1 MRILLISTNYSPELT
16 GIGKYSG
23 EMAEWLAKHGHD
35 VRVICAPP
43 YYPEWKVSG
52 GYSAWK
58 YQKQSTEN
66 LTVYRCPIW
75 VPAKP
80 SGLKRLLHLASFAL
94 TSLPVVLRHIFWRAD
109 VIICVEPPLFN
120 SFGAILTSKLS
131 GAKSILHIQDYEV
144 DAAFEL
150 GIVKANWLKR
160 FIYGFERFLMR
171 RFDKVSTISEA
182 MLKKLDQK
190 GIEPSKQLFFP
201 NWVDTSFIHPLNSV
215 SEYRSEL
222 NIPLDKPVVLYS
234 GNMGE
239 KQGLEIVIEAAKNL
253 ADENIQFIMCGSG
266 AALERLQTLANGLD
280 NILWLPLQPFER
292 LNEFLNL
299 ADIHILPQQAGAA
312 DLVMPSKLTGILSSG
327 RPVVATATKGTQVA
341 CVVEGKGIVVEPG
354 DSEAFSAAI
363 KTLANDLNMRN
374 KLGLEAR
381 AYAENSLEYSAIMRN
396 FETSITSENFNDKT

>member
-1 MRILLISTNYSPELT
+1 MKILLISTNYSPELT

-23 EMAEWLAKHGHD
+23 EMTEWLAKHGHD

-43 YYPEWKVSG
+43 YYPEWKVSED
-52 GYSAWK
+52 YSAWK
-58 YQKQSTEN
+58 YQKQSSEN

-131 GAKSILHIQDYEV
+131 GAKSILHIQDFEV

-160 FIYGFERFLMR
+160 FIYGVERFLMR

-182 MLKKLDQK
+182 MLKKLDEK
-190 GIEPSKQLFFP
+190 DIAKDKQLFFP
-201 NWVDTSFIHPLNSV
+201 NWVDTSFIHPLSTV

-253 ADENIQFIMCGSG
+253 ANDNIQFIMCGSG
-266 AALERLQTLANGLD
+266 AALDRLQTLAKGLD

-299 ADIHILPQQAGAA
+299 ADIHLLPQQAGAA

-327 RPVVATATKGTQVA
+327 RPVVATAQQGTQVA
-341 CVVEGKGIVVEPG
+341 CVVEGKGMVVAPA

-363 KTLANDLNMRN
+363 KTLANNPKLRN
-374 KLGLEAR
+374 ELGINAR
-381 AYAENSLEYSAIMRN
+381 TYAENNLEYNSIMSN
-396 FETSITSENFNDKT
+396 LETELKLLAR

>member
-1 MRILLISTNYSPELT
+1 MKILLISTNYSPELT

-23 EMAEWLAKHGHD
+23 EMAQWLSDNGHD
-35 VRVICAPP
+35 VLVICSPP
-43 YYPEWKVSG
+43 YYPEWKVSE

-58 YQKQSTEN
+58 YQKQTSEN

-80 SGLKRLLHLASFAL
+80 SGLKRLVHLASFAL

-109 VIICVEPPLFN
+109 VVICIEPPLFN

-131 GAKSILHIQDYEV
+131 GAKSILHIQDFEV

-182 MLKKLDQK
+182 MLDKLDQK
-190 GIEPSKQLFFP
+190 NIPKDKQLFFP
-201 NWVDTSFIHPLNSV
+201 NWVDTSFIHPLETV
-215 SEYRSEL
+215 SEYRAEL

-239 KQGLEIVIEAAKNL
+239 KQGLEIVIEAARNL
-253 ADENIQFIMCGSG
+253 KDQNIQFILCGSG
-266 AALERLQTLANGLD
+266 AALERLQTLAEGLD
-280 NILWLPLQPFER
+280 NIIWLPLQPFER
-292 LNEFLNL
+292 LNQFLNL
-299 ADIHILPQQAGAA
+299 ADIHLLPQQAGAA

-327 RPVVATATKGTQVA
+327 RPVVATAQQGTQVA
-341 CVVEGKGIVVEPG
+341 RVVEGKGSVVEPANT
-354 DSEAFSAAI
+354 EAFTQAI
-363 KTLANDLNMRN
+363 EALANNPDLRIE
-374 KLGLEAR
+374 LGLKAR
-381 AYAENSLEYSAIMRN
+381 DYAENNLEYNAIMRN
-396 FETSITSENFNDKT
+396 FKTELKKLI

>member
-1 MRILLISTNYSPELT
+1 MKILLISTNYSPELT

-23 EMAEWLAKHGHD
+23 EMAEWLSDHGHE
-35 VRVICAPP
+35 VRVVCAPP
-43 YYPEWKVSG
+43 YYPEWKISD

-80 SGLKRLLHLASFAL
+80 SGLKRLIHLASFAL

-120 SFGAILTSKLS
+120 SFGAILASKLS

-160 FIYGFERFLMR
+160 FIYGVECFLMR
-171 RFDKVSTISEA
+171 RFNKVSTISEA
-182 MLKKLDQK
+182 MLKKLDEK
-190 GIEPSKQLFFP
+190 GIEPNKQLFFP
-201 NWVDTSFIHPLNSV
+201 NWVDTTFIHPLNTV

-222 NIPLDKPVVLYS
+222 NIPLDTPVVLYS

-239 KQGLEIVIEAAKNL
+239 KQGLEIVIKAAKNL

-266 AALERLQTLANGLD
+266 AALERLQILAESLD
-280 NILWLPLQPFER
+280 NIVWLPLQPFER
-292 LNEFLNL
+292 LNDFLNL
-299 ADIHILPQQAGAA
+299 ADIHLLPQQAGAA

-327 RPVVATATKGTQVA
+327 RPVVATAEQGTQVA
-341 CVVEGKGIVVEPG
+341 CVVEGKGIVVEPA

-363 KTLANDLNMRN
+363 KTLANDQNLRD
-374 KLGLEAR
+374 KLGFEAR
-381 AYAENSLEYSAIMRN
+381 TYAENSLEYKAIMRN
-396 FETSITSENFNDKT
+396 FESELKTL